1 MESPTNI
8 VVTIIGFGQV
18 GRNIA
23 HILIN
28 TPDCQ
33 FTINIM
39 DPSQNVGGSI
49 LDLGQ
54 ATFLPQ
60 KHSII
65 ENSRELFN
73 TSDFIFYSAGFG
85 VPPGGSRSDLSQ
97 RNCDLVNDIFKDYK
111 PIVDAKI
118 IAITNPVDNVAHRI
132 YKATGLNASKVIGT
146 GTLLD
151 SIRMNY
157 FLSQIKPGLSNFQ
170 SVLLGEHGPS
180 IVVANSLSKVDG
192 LNLDECFSKS
202 EIELALQQTITAA
215 SVIKETQGASI
226 YAIADC
232 SVYIMRHIIFDTN
245 VIVPLGGLIPESLH
259 EKLDCKDIYLSL
271 PSVLNKD
278 GMKILEDFK
287 LNNEELNKLQYSAKQ
302 ILKYQ

>member
-1 MESPTNI
+1 MESSTTI
-8 VVTIIGFGQV
+8 VVTIIGFGNV

-28 TPDCQ
+28 TSDCR
-33 FTINIM
+33 FTLNIM
-39 DPSQNVGGSI
+39 DPSPNVRGSI

-65 ENSRELFN
+65 ANSRELFN
-73 TSDFIFYSAGFG
+73 ASDFIFYSAGFG

-97 RNCDLVNDIFKDYK
+97 RNCYLVDEIFKDYK
-111 PIVDAKI
+111 PTVDAKI

-132 YKATGLNASKVIGT
+132 YQATGLEASKVIGT

-157 FLSQIKPGLSNFQ
+157 FLSQIKPELSNFH

-192 LNLDECFSKS
+192 LNLDDCFTKS
-202 EIELALQQTITAA
+202 EIESALQQTITAA

-232 SVYIMRHIIFDTN
+232 SVYIMRQIIFDKN
-245 VIVPLGGLIPESLH
+245 AIIPLGGLIPEFLH

-271 PSVLNKD
+271 PSVLNKE
-278 GMKILEDFK
+278 GMKIIEDF
-287 LNNEELNKLQYSAKQ
+287 ELNDEEWNKLKHSANE

>member
-1 MESPTNI
+1 MESKNHKTI
-8 VVTIIGFGQV
+8 SIIGFGNV

-28 TPDCQ
+28 TPDCR

-39 DPSQNVGGSI
+39 DPGPNVRGSI

-54 ATFLPQ
+54 ATFLKQ
-60 KHSII
+60 NQSIT
-65 ENSRELFN
+65 ENSIELFN
-73 TSDFIFYSAGFG
+73 ASDFIFYSAGFG

-97 RNCDLVNDIFKDYK
+97 RNCDLVDEIFKDYK
-111 PIVDAKI
+111 PTVDAKI

-132 YKATGLNASKVIGT
+132 YQATGLDASKVIGT

-157 FLSQIKPGLSNFQ
+157 FLSQIKPELSNFQ

-180 IVVANSLSKVDG
+180 IVVANSLSKVGD
-192 LNLDECFSKS
+192 LKLDQCFTQS

-232 SVYIMRHIIFDTN
+232 SVYIMRQMIFDTN
-245 VIVPLGGLIPESLH
+245 VILPLGGLIPEFFH
-259 EKLDCKDIYLSL
+259 KKIDCKDIYLSL

-287 LNNEELNKLQYSAKQ
+287 LEDEEWNKLKISAKE
-302 ILKYQ
+302 ILKFQ

>member
-1 MESPTNI
+1 MESSTTL
-8 VVTIIGFGQV
+8 VVTIIGFGNV

-39 DPSQNVGGSI
+39 DPSPNVRGSI

-65 ENSRELFN
+65 ENSREFLN

-85 VPPGGSRSDLSQ
+85 VPPGGSRSDLSK
-97 RNCDLVNDIFKDYK
+97 RNCDLVDEIFKDYK
-111 PIVDAKI
+111 PAVDAKI

-132 YKATGLNASKVIGT
+132 YQASGLEASKVIGT

-151 SIRMNY
+151 AIRMNY
-157 FLSQIKPGLSNFQ
+157 FLSKIKPGLTNLQ

-180 IVVANSLSKVDG
+180 IVVANSLSKADG
-192 LNLDECFSKS
+192 LCLNDCFSKS

-232 SVYIMRHIIFDTN
+232 SVYIMRQIIFDTYA
-245 VIVPLGGLIPESLH
+245 ILPLGGLIPEFLH
-259 EKLDCKDIYLSL
+259 DKLDCTNIYLSL
-271 PSVLNKD
+271 PSVINKD
-278 GMKILEDFK
+278 GMKIIEDFELK
-287 LNNEELNKLQYSAKQ
+287 DEEWNKLKISAKE